1 MTRTRLEEDYLE
13 TKQKKKKQDNRGS
26 ALMSQA
32 IHQTAPENESLQ
44 MRDCVEPAK
53 GGGGRE
59 LV

>member
-53 GGGGRE
+53 GGGGR
-59 LV
+59 